1 MLLDRY
7 APYFFNANFRE
18 AATPAGWEAYRGELV
33 VIEGEVADDQGRRK
47 PPVALFKQATVLT
60 EGDTLKLISGSLEEL
75 QHWPH
80 FMEKFGVDFTPAT
93 IAVMFT
99 VNIPKPFVST
109 INGATV
115 VFIPLVEGLCWN
127 ELIDLA
133 ALEKGDFKGQSS
145 ADKVVTVFNALLSNK
160 YKYPEVSVEEAL
172 KTTNNA
178 KREVHGAV

>member
-18 AATPAGWEAYRGELV
+18 AASDAGWEGYRGELV

-47 PPVALFKQATVLT
+47 PPHGLFKQATVLAL
-60 EGDTLKLISGSLEEL
+60 GDELKLISGSLEEL
-75 QHWPH
+75 QHWPY
-80 FMEKFGVDFTPAT
+80 FMEKFGADFTPAT
-93 IAVMFT
+93 IAIMYT

-109 INGATV
+109 INGCTV
-115 VFIPLVEGLCWN
+115 VFIPLTEGLCWN

-133 ALEKGDFKGQSS
+133 ALEKGDFKGQGA
-145 ADKVVTVFNALLSNK
+145 ADKIVTVFNALQGNK
-160 YKYPEVSVEEAL
+160 YKYPEMSVEEAL

>member
-1 MLLDRY
+1 MLLNRY
-7 APYFFNANFRE
+7 EPYFFNSNFRE
-18 AATPAGWEAYRGELV
+18 AASEAGWEGYRGELV

-47 PPVALFKQATVLT
+47 PPHALFKQATVLAQ
-60 EGDTLKLISGSLEEL
+60 GDELKLISGSLEEL

-80 FMEKFGVDFTPAT
+80 FMEKFGADFTPAT

-115 VFIPLVEGLCWN
+115 VFIPLTEGLCWN

-133 ALEKGDFKGQSS
+133 ALEKGDFKGQGA
-145 ADKVVTVFNALLSNK
+145 ADKIVTVFNALKGNK

-172 KTTNNA
+172 KTTNND